1 MPPEDMRS
9 PRESK
14 LTAELA
20 DLREQCQHAADE
32 VSRIQARRRE
42 ITDTVVEHEAT
53 ISRLEAEMKNLRA
66 ELHDLVTQEEQ
77 ASWRLRERAART
89 REVESWLADDTGD
102 APKREKQPG
111 DTKDCRCGGN
121 NPDCVDCGGRG
132 WIERPR
138 D

>member
-1 MPPEDMRS
+1 MPLEETRS
-9 PRESK
+9 SRESK

-20 DLREQCQHAADE
+20 DLRAQSQHAADE
-32 VSRIQARRRE
+32 VSGIQARRRE
-42 ITDTVVEHEAT
+42 ITDTVADHAAT

-77 ASWRLRERAART
+77 ASWRLRDRAART
-89 REVESWLADDTGD
+89 REVESWLAADTG
-102 APKREKQPG
+102 APPRREKKPG

-132 WIERPR
+132 WIER